1 MLLAPLGFG
10 KTFTIPYVVEYLKDG
25 ALASNTP
32 TTVTGSTTAATASQP
47 RRNVC
52 SHYFKDNGT
61 AKQALNAFRSL
72 LSQLLKDH
80 NHLHDSWV
88 REQEKN
94 GRLPTSNP
102 KRLKDLLIELVAMLP
117 QPTFLII
124 DALDEC
130 LLSDRR
136 VLLDFLEQVCD
147 RTTSTR
153 ILTSARAA
161 SRLDQSEELV
171 PSGAVHICSWDLTLP
186 TRDRD
191 IAEFLVDHYMRR
203 RASKDV
209 RQLLVE
215 KLTSGMQ
222 GCAIWARMTL
232 EYIVTETRRTS
243 IDSIQSYLKKNAP
256 PKPLTDLY
264 LGVYE
269 NMTHDGDDECKWLL
283 ARSLALIA
291 GARYP
296 LRFDQLLYA
305 LSVYI
310 PPSKGGGSRTVKD
323 LAELRRNLREEVDEG
338 RIRQLLRPFA
348 DLEPKVGFVHQSLKE
363 TVLKFPALTDAA
375 PSTVGGGIECVMF
388 KTCFDYLMLEDFNWP
403 ETIPD
408 DKGVRGEISQAHQE
422 MLDVHIKIWQANRKM
437 P

>member
-1 MLLAPLGFG
+1 MCF
-10 KTFTIPYVVEYLKDG
+10 YL
-25 ALASNTP
+25 
-32 TTVTGSTTAATASQP
+32 
-47 RRNVC
+47 C
-52 SHYFKDNGT
+52 KDNGSAKDDGT
-61 AKQALNAFRSL
+61 TKQALNAFRSL
-72 LSQLLKDH
+72 PSQLLKDQ
-80 NHLHDSWV
+80 NHQHDSWV
-88 REQEKN
+88 REQKEN

-130 LLSDRR
+130 LPSDRR

-153 ILTSARAA
+153 VLTSARAA
-161 SRLDQSEELV
+161 SPLDQSEDLV
-171 PSGAVHICSWDLTLP
+171 PNAAMHICSWELTLP
-186 TRDRD
+186 KRDHD
-191 IAEFLVDHYMRR
+191 IAEFLVDLYMRR
-203 RASKDV
+203 RVSKDV
-209 RQLLVE
+209 RRLLVE

-232 EYIVTETRRTS
+232 EYLITGTRRTS
-243 IDSIQSYLKKNAP
+243 VDSIQSYLKKNAP

-269 NMTHDGDDECKWLL
+269 NMTRDGNHECKWLL

-291 GARYP
+291 GALEP
-296 LRFDQLLYA
+296 LDFDELLYA

-310 PPSKGGGSRTVKD
+310 PPSEGGVSRAVKD
-323 LAELRRNLREEVDEG
+323 IAELRENLSQEVDEG

-348 DLEPKVGFVHQSLKE
+348 DLEPKVVFVHQSLKE

-375 PSTVGGGIECVMF
+375 PSPVGGGIEGVML
-388 KTCFDYLMLEDFNWP
+388 KTCVDYLMLDDFNWT

-408 DKGVRGEISQAHQE
+408 DKGVRGEMSQAHQE
-422 MLDVHIKIWQANRKM
+422 MWKVHIGILPQANRKM